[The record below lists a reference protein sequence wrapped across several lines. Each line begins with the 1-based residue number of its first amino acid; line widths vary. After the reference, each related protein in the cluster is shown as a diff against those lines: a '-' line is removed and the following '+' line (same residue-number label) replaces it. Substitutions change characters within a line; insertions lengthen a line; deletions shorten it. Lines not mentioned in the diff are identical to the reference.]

1 MDDPGASLKLLLV
14 EDSAPDVEL
23 VVRAMREFPR
33 PVQHLAVASE
43 ATLRHAL
50 AEFLPEVIL
59 SDFSM
64 PGFSGKEALRIVS
77 EVAPHVPFLFVSGT
91 IGEELAID
99 ALRRGAS
106 DYVLKDNLLRLP
118 SAVERALESSRQR
131 AERIRIENELRNS
144 EERFRTIVE
153 SSRDWIWEHDI
164 HGVLTYSNAAVAAI
178 LGYGPDE
185 LLGVPVYEFMLA
197 EDGEVAAD
205 RTRKLIAAQRG
216 WQDWRHR
223 WRHRDGSIRVLES
236 TAIPRL
242 DDDGEVVGYRG
253 VDQDITERLRQEAR
267 IQQLARIHAVLS
279 ALGNVVLRA
288 DDRDKLLAQV
298 CQVAVQHGRFTAARV
313 GIASA
318 EGELH
323 TAASFGNSI
332 TIRLIEK
339 CAARSMEG
347 EGGHEGEELWPGLRA
362 LREARNVVVRD
373 YALAEHVPAGVRR
386 EMATAGISAQIALP
400 IGTPPW
406 GSLELYS
413 SSPHEFDLEEIELL
427 HRLVG
432 EVDYAVDF
440 LAKGERL
447 EYLAYHH
454 PVTGLLN
461 RAAFQQQLAEHLA
474 HQEMTVAV
482 ISVLNFGRIID
493 SRGRDF
499 GDQLL
504 KAVAQRLQDTAD
516 TEMILAHVGE
526 EVFMI
531 AQPKE
536 GGFDTEVE
544 RLESVLRSMDCAP
557 YDMAGEQ
564 VYINFHGG
572 VAVGN
577 AQGADGLT
585 LERNATAAL
594 SEALKRKVRFEPFT
608 DRLREQ
614 SSRRVELE
622 RDLRRALAG
631 NEVEL
636 FYQPKFAADDV
647 RLIGAEALM
656 RWRHP
661 QRGLISPEEFIP
673 ILEDNG
679 LIVQAGRWVMRSAMG
694 TALAWRA
701 RGYPDF
707 RIAVNVS
714 ARELRDANFSS
725 ESRALLEPYLA
736 NQLLDVEVTESLLM
750 DDIEQSIR
758 LLESLRALGC
768 RIAIDDFGTG
778 YSSLN
783 YLIRLPADILKIDQS
798 FVAQLV
804 HSPETVSMVTNIIT
818 MAHSLSLR
826 VVAEGVETEGQADI
840 LRLLRCDEL
849 QGFLLGEPMQAGEF
863 AARFL

>member
-23 VVRAMREFPR
+23 VIRAMREFPR
-33 PVQHLAVASE
+33 PIKHLAVASE
-43 ATLRHAL
+43 VTLRHAL
-50 AEFLPEVIL
+50 VEFSPEVVL

-77 EVAPHVPFLFVSGT
+77 EVAPHIPFLFVSGT

-99 ALRRGAS
+99 ALQRGAS

-118 SAVERALESSRQR
+118 SAVERALESSRHR

-164 HGVLTYSNAAVAAI
+164 HSVLTYSNDAIAGI
-178 LGYGPDE
+178 LGYSPDE
-185 LLGVPVYEFMLA
+185 IIGVPVYEFMLA
-197 EDGEVAAD
+197 EDGEAAAG
-205 RTRKLIAAQRG
+205 RIRELIAAQRG
-216 WQDWRHR
+216 WQNWRLR

-242 DDDGEVVGYRG
+242 GDDGEVVGYRG

-298 CQVAVQHGRFTAARV
+298 CQVAVQHGRFAAARI

-318 EGELH
+318 EDELH
-323 TAASFGNSI
+323 TAASFGDSFP
-332 TIRLIEK
+332 IRLIEK
-339 CAARSMEG
+339 CAAKGREGQEG
-347 EGGHEGEELWPGLRA
+347 EGLWPGLRA
-362 LREARNVVVRD
+362 LKEARNVVVRD
-373 YALAEHVPAGVRR
+373 YALADHVPAGVRR

-400 IGTPPW
+400 IGAPPW
-406 GSLELYS
+406 GWLELYS
-413 SSPHEFDLEEIELL
+413 SSPHEFNLEEIELL
-427 HRLVG
+427 NRLVG

-516 TEMILAHVGE
+516 PEMILAHVGE

-544 RLESVLRSMDCAP
+544 RLEGVLRSMDCAP

-622 RDLRRALAG
+622 RDLRQALAG

-636 FYQPKFAADDV
+636 FYQPKFAADDA

-661 QRGLISPEEFIP
+661 RRGLISPEEFIP
-673 ILEDNG
+673 ILEDTG

-725 ESRALLEPYLA
+725 ESRTLLEPHLA

-783 YLIRLPADILKIDQS
+783 YLVRLPVDILKVDQS

-840 LRLLRCDEL
+840 LRRLRCDDL
-849 QGFLLGEPMQAGEF
+849 QGFLLGEPMSAKQF
-863 AARFL
+863 ADRFL

>member
-14 EDSAPDVEL
+14 EDSAQDVEL

-50 AEFLPEVIL
+50 AEFAPEVIL

-118 SAVERALESSRQR
+118 SAVERALESSRHR

-164 HGVLTYSNAAVAAI
+164 HGVLTYSNAAVAGI
-178 LGYGPDE
+178 LGYSPDE
-185 LLGVPVYEFMLA
+185 LLGVPVYAFMLA
-197 EDGEVAAD
+197 EDGEVAAG

-242 DDDGEVVGYRG
+242 GDDGEVVGYRG

-298 CQVAVQHGRFTAARV
+298 CQVAVQHGRFTAARI

-318 EGELH
+318 EDELH
-323 TAASFGNSI
+323 TAASFGDSF
-332 TIRLIEK
+332 TIQLIEK
-339 CAARSMEG
+339 CAAGNMKGREG
-347 EGGHEGEELWPGLRA
+347 EGLWPGLRA

-413 SSPHEFDLEEIELL
+413 SSPHEFNLEEIELL

-461 RAAFQQQLAEHLA
+461 RAAFQQRLAEHLA

-544 RLESVLRSMDCAP
+544 RLESVLRSMDCTP

-577 AQGADGLT
+577 AQGADGLA

-594 SEALKRKVRFEPFT
+594 SEALKRKVRIEPFT

-636 FYQPKFAADDV
+636 FYQPKFATDDA

-661 QRGLISPEEFIP
+661 RRGLISPEEFIP
-673 ILEDNG
+673 ILEDTG
-679 LIVQAGRWVMRSAMG
+679 LIVQVGRWVMRSAMG

-725 ESRALLEPYLA
+725 ESRALLEPHSA

-783 YLIRLPADILKIDQS
+783 YLVRLPVDILKIDQS

-804 HSPETVSMVTNIIT
+804 HSPETVSLVNNIIT
-818 MAHSLSLR
+818 MANSLSLR
-826 VVAEGVETEGQADI
+826 VVAEGVETEAQADI
-840 LRLLRCDEL
+840 LRLLHCDEL
-849 QGFLLGEPMQAGEF
+849 QGFLLGEPMQAEQF